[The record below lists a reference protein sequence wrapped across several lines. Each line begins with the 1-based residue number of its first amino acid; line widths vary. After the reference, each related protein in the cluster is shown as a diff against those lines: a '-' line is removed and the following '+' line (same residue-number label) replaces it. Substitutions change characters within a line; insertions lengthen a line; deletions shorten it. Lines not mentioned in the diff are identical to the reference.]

1 MAARPAR
8 GKTLYAPGDFAPV
21 TGIYAVV
28 HSAHRAE
35 HRVVAIRGEHFP
47 PCRKCRNLVRYSLA
61 LASEYVV
68 YDWDLSGP
76 LFDKVG

>member
-28 HSAHRAE
+28 HSAHRPE

-47 PCRKCRNLVRYSLA
+47 PCRQCSGNVRFYVIERVSHMTHDMDLA
-61 LASEYVV
+61 
-68 YDWDLSGP
+68 GP
-76 LFDKVG
+76 SSTIG